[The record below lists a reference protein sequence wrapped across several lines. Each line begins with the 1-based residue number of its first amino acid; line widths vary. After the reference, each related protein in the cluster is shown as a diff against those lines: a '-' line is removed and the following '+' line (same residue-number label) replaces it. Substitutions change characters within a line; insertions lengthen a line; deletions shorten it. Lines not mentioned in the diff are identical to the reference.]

1 MEIRLTAP
9 RTVNATEFLGLG
21 EKKKK
26 RKLELFA
33 LSSRVSWEACFER
46 FSRIR
51 FQMEEDSLSRIVKD
65 VAKIVRLES
74 GLEKRLK
81 DC

>member
-21 EKKKK
+21 EKKK

-33 LSSRVSWEACFER
+33 LSSRVSWEACVER

-74 GLEKRLK
+74 DLEKRLK

>member
-1 MEIRLTAP
+1 MQP
-9 RTVNATEFLGLG
+9 SFLDWGG
-21 EKKKK
+21 KKK

-33 LSSRVSWEACFER
+33 LSSRVSWEACVER

-74 GLEKRLK
+74 DLEKRLK

>member
-21 EKKKK
+21 EKKK

-33 LSSRVSWEACFER
+33 LSSRVSWEACVER

-65 VAKIVRLES
+65 VAKIVW
-74 GLEKRLK
+74 LEKRLK
-81 DC
+81 D